1 VTTYL
6 FPDNTVLCNFTSVDR
21 LDLLQTVLN
30 GRGRWTSA
38 VAYEAS
44 RSAQFM
50 PALNSIAVDG
60 WLGEPIDITSDAD
73 IRRVNQVRRA
83 VFGGTDE
90 EPLKHLGEAETCF
103 LIKERAEFA
112 ESWWLSDDQE
122 AVRYARFQHITTYET
137 FDLMTIAVVNGDIA
151 AQQAYDLMLAMADKG
166 RSLRL
171 PSSPRELEG

>member
-1 VTTYL
+1 MTTYL
-6 FPDNTVLCNFTSVDR
+6 FPDNTVLCNFASVER

-44 RSAQFM
+44 RSAPFL
-50 PALNSIAVDG
+50 PALKSITVDG
-60 WLGEPIDITSDAD
+60 WLGEPIEITSDVE
-73 IRRVNQVRRA
+73 IRRVDQVRRA
-83 VFGGTDE
+83 VFGGTDD

-137 FDLMTIAVVNGDIA
+137 LDLMTIAVVNGDIV

-166 RSLRL
+166 RNLRL
-171 PSSPRELEG
+171 PSSARELEG

>member
-6 FPDNTVLCNFTSVDR
+6 FPDNTVLCNFTSVDC
-21 LDLLQTVLN
+21 LDLLQTILN
-30 GRGRWTSA
+30 GRGRWTAA

-50 PALNSIAVDG
+50 PALKSIAVDG
-60 WLGEPIDITSDAD
+60 WLGEPIEITSDAD

-90 EPLKHLGEAETCF
+90 QPLKHLGEAEACV

-122 AVRYARFQHITTYET
+122 AVRYARFQRITTYET
-137 FDLMTIAVVNGDIA
+137 LDLMTLAVVNGDIA

>member
-44 RSAQFM
+44 RSAQLM

-60 WLGEPIDITSDAD
+60 WLGEPIEITSDAD

-90 EPLKHLGEAETCF
+90 EPLKHLGRVPP
-103 LIKERAEFA
+103 KYR
-112 ESWWLSDDQE
+112 D
-122 AVRYARFQHITTYET
+122 VR
-137 FDLMTIAVVNGDIA
+137 LMW
-151 AQQAYDLMLAMADKG
+151 
-166 RSLRL
+166 
-171 PSSPRELEG
+171 